1 MKKISLS
8 QGKFALVDD
17 KDYPFLIKW
26 KWYAHKSRN
35 GFVAFRSLKSHE
47 RKLGVTMLMHR
58 VIMDCPEGKEVDH
71 KDFNTLNNQRSNLR
85 VCSTSQNC
93 QNRRKSAVNTSGYKG
108 VVLDKRYNKW
118 VTRIKK
124 DRKMIYLG
132 SFKDKEVAALVY
144 DNAARQ
150 IHGEFAKLNFA

>member
-1 MKKISLS
+1 
-8 QGKFALVDD
+8 
-17 KDYPFLIKW
+17 
-26 KWYAHKSRN
+26 
-35 GFVAFRSLKSHE
+35 
-47 RKLGVTMLMHR
+47 MLMHR